1 MSRVL
6 IHNPDFNLHVEVPD
20 SYDDMI
26 QRMLRGKSIGNGS
39 DDNISDDNNTK
50 PTEVVV
56 KEESFDLDGVIE
68 YTGENG
74 MSEKIDF
81 RPTNFNE
88 FVGQE
93 LAKKRIDRTLKR
105 IRSGMKTHIFLDAI
119 RGHGK
124 STMARII
131 AKELKADLIEI
142 TGTMIAD
149 KETIK
154 NIINQITLN
163 PKLTVLFVDELDSL
177 DRKYFKFLN
186 PILEEFKIGH
196 KRIKPFVFIGAS
208 ILKHELLSK
217 CPDTM
222 DRIDTQIKFERYTSD
237 DIAVILEQYKDH
249 LFNEKKVDQQ
259 VYKVIG
265 KNCKYNPRVAIALL
279 KDYIVT
285 PDIREVLHD
294 ARIVYNGLTD
304 IDVKILETLSQNKSM
319 GASSLA
325 QSIGMSEKEY
335 MTEFEPYLVEF
346 GYIIRGR
353 GGRKITEYGIETLN
367 KIKELQ

>member
-1 MSRVL
+1 L
-6 IHNPDFNLHVEVPD
+6 
-20 SYDDMI
+20 
-26 QRMLRGKSIGNGS
+26 KAGNTT
-39 DDNISDDNNTK
+39 NNTVCDDDDESTNNK
-50 PTEVVV
+50 PTEVIV
-56 KEESFDLDGVIE
+56 KEESFDLEGVIE
-68 YTGENG
+68 YTGSNG

-81 RPTNFNE
+81 RPQNFHE
-88 FVGQE
+88 FIGQE

-131 AKELKADLIEI
+131 AKELNADLIEI

-208 ILKHELLSK
+208 ILKHELLNK

-237 DIAVILEQYKDH
+237 DIAVILEQYKNH
-249 LFNEKKVDQQ
+249 LFNEKKVDHE

-285 PDIREVLHD
+285 PDIGEVLHD

-304 IDVKILETLSQNKSM
+304 IDVKILETLAQNKSM

-325 QSIGMSEKEY
+325 QSVGISEKEY
-335 MTEFEPYLVEF
+335 MIEFEPYLVEF
-346 GYIIRGR
+346 GYVVRGR
-353 GGRKITEYGIETLN
+353 GGRKITEYGSETLSN
-367 KIKELQ
+367 IRRI